1 VLEFDVYALC
11 RRVPRAIETFLMAYA
26 DLDQLDRP
34 CEGHEVEVERPFP
47 QRVLRRRWVPVGS
60 LREAVN
66 LGLAHP
72 DWAFVEL
79 VPTATGVPTDFCSC
93 AFTRD
98 GYAVLGLPLV
108 DPGCAADDGH
118 EVDPVPV
125 LETLVEQL
133 DAQAGFIGWEA
144 SPFGSAKE
152 FEEML
157 QGYRSDEVGYV
168 RLDLPRWFHGTW
180 LRPA

>member
-1 VLEFDVYALC
+1 
-11 RRVPRAIETFLMAYA
+11 MATRSSA
-26 DLDQLDRP
+26 FRLSIRGARP
-34 CEGHEVEVERPFP
+34 
-47 QRVLRRRWVPVGS
+47 
-60 LREAVN
+60 
-66 LGLAHP
+66 
-72 DWAFVEL
+72 
-79 VPTATGVPTDFCSC
+79 
-93 AFTRD
+93 
-98 GYAVLGLPLV
+98 
-108 DPGCAADDGH
+108 DDGH

-180 LRPA
+180 LRPV